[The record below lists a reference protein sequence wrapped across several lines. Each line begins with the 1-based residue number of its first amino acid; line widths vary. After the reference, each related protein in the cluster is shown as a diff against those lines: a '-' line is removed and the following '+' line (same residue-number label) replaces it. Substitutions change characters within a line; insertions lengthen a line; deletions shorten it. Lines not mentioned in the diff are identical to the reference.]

1 MTRSYL
7 FPVATLA
14 GGLFLTGCTMAEMAF
29 AETETRPLAD
39 FTRVQASTGISV
51 KVSCGTPARAVVTA
65 SPASGLE
72 RIKTE
77 VENGTLSV
85 RFRGMGSWSGGT
97 ATVVVTTPNPITSVQ
112 ASSGA
117 DLKVDECATAPNA
130 LEAQVSSGGSI
141 KIGGRTAYFKA
152 EASSGGS
159 ISARELTA
167 DSGQFEASSG
177 GSINACKARAVTAHA
192 SSGGSIAAGR
202 GDSIRVETSSGG
214 SFSQSGC

>member
-1 MTRSYL
+1 MIRSHI
-7 FPVATLA
+7 FSAATLLGSVFLA
-14 GGLFLTGCTMAEMAF
+14 GCAMADLAF

-39 FTRVQASTGISV
+39 FTKVQASTGISV
-51 KVSCGTPARAVVTA
+51 RVSCGTPARAVVTA

-85 RFRGMGSWSGGT
+85 RFRGMGSWSGGSASVVIT
-97 ATVVVTTPNPITSVQ
+97 APNPITGIQ

-117 DLKVDECATAPNA
+117 DIKMDDCTTAPNT
-130 LEAQVSSGGSI
+130 LEAQASSGGSI
-141 KIGGRTAYFKA
+141 KIGGKTAYFKA
-152 EASSGGS
+152 EVSSGGS

-202 GDSIRVETSSGG
+202 GESIRVETSSGG

>member
-1 MTRSYL
+1 MIRSHL
-7 FPVATLA
+7 FSAATVIGSVLLA
-14 GGLFLTGCTMAEMAF
+14 GCTMAEIAF

-39 FTRVQASTGISV
+39 FTKVQASTGISV
-51 KVSCGTPARAVVTA
+51 KVSCGTPAHAVVTA

-85 RFRGMGSWSGGT
+85 RFRGMGSWSGGS
-97 ATVVVTTPNPITSVQ
+97 ATVVVTAPNPITSVQ

-117 DLKVDECATAPNA
+117 ELKMEDCATAPNT
-130 LEAQVSSGGSI
+130 LEAQASSGGSI
-141 KIGGRTAYFKA
+141 KVGGKTAVFEA
-152 EASSGGS
+152 QASSGGS
-159 ISARELTA
+159 ISARELVA

-177 GSINACKARAVTAHA
+177 GSINACRTRAVTAHA
-192 SSGGSIAAGR
+192 SSGGSINASR
-202 GDSIRVETSSGG
+202 GESIRVETSSGG